1 MRKIVS
7 RDVEFCGCGLLWWKW
22 VWSRVTVSRRVF
34 VGSASHRHSAGNF
47 FVMMPILNF
56 NRLGK
61 SE

>member
-1 MRKIVS
+1 MWNSV
-7 RDVEFCGCGLLWWKW
+7 VVGFCGGSGCGL
-22 VWSRVTVSRRVF
+22 VSVSRRVF

-47 FVMMPILNF
+47 FAMMPILNF